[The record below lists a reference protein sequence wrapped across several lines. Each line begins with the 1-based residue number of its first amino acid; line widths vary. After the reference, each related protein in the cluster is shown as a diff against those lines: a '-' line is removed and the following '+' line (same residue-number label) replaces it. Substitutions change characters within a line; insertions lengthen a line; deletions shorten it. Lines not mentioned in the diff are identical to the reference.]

1 MPRLK
6 SAQNKEWDTQNKNLK
21 SVQAPNRIGQMKEY
35 K

>member
-6 SAQNKEWDTQNKNLK
+6 SAQNKEWDTQNKNVKL
-21 SVQAPNRIGQMKEY
+21 QALNRIGQMKEC